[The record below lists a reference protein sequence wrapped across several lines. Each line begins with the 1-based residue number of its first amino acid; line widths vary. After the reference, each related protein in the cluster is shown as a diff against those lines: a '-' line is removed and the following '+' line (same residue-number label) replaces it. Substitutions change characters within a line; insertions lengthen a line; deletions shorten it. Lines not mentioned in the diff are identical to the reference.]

1 MITEV
6 NLSINQ
12 YKQISLEKI
21 ELTYQ
26 ENIFSLDK
34 LFSFSNIQS
43 KINDEINSLYN
54 SQLFNILNNNIN
66 YLNNKEKYDFSE
78 SIVNDIDSSIEEGL
92 KKIDQIMN
100 KMKGNNYEINNLP
113 VINFVNMKED
123 VIDKIKSEFINFS
136 NNQIN
141 KENENFNTYFKDII
155 SDNFYN
161 ILNNIIPTFK
171 VDFFERNLKLN
182 EIEKI
187 KILYNNLK
195 YSLYQN
201 IIYNLHTSESND
213 QLIIPPNIQNDI
225 LTLNILK
232 NFVILFYIIS
242 SLIKILQALS
252 LI

>member
-1 MITEV
+1 MINEV

-66 YLNNKEKYDFSE
+66 YINNKEKYDFSE

-123 VIDKIKSEFINFS
+123 VIEKIKSEFINFS

-141 KENENFNTYFKDII
+141 KEN
-155 SDNFYN
+155 
-161 ILNNIIPTFK
+161 
-171 VDFFERNLKLN
+171 
-182 EIEKI
+182 
-187 KILYNNLK
+187 
-195 YSLYQN
+195 
-201 IIYNLHTSESND
+201 
-213 QLIIPPNIQNDI
+213 
-225 LTLNILK
+225 
-232 NFVILFYIIS
+232 
-242 SLIKILQALS
+242 
-252 LI
+252 